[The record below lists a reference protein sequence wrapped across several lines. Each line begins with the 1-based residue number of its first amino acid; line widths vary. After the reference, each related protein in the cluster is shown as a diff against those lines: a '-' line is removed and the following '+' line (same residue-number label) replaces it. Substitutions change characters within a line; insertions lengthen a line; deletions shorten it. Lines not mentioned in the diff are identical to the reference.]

1 METDILYKSCSIQ
14 FEIKSEFQVREL
26 AYFLLIFFF
35 FFCQLWENDES
46 PAQQQHIVSIV
57 LEIRAHINVQVD
69 SAHRRSLCAHS
80 DNM

>member
-14 FEIKSEFQVREL
+14 FKIKSEFQVREL
-26 AYFLLIFFF
+26 AYFLLI

-69 SAHRRSLCAHS
+69 SAHRCSLCAHS